1 MAPRTCADRTRRAA
15 RAAWGARL
23 ACPGARTVTAWRR
36 AAGRKQAGGRL
47 HLPAVSASARPR
59 PPPPPPPLPPPPSR
73 PRLHPASLKALP
85 RDCSKRLQTPHPP
98 SNQYRRRGFSYCV
111 LTKPCRAGG
120 EVCRR
125 FATAAQREP
134 AENAAWFSSSLGSA
148 GTKRPDHPP
157 RAKGSAETAETSTY
171 LFAAK
176 DAAEGVFAGGTA
188 ADGEKRT
195 GKRTPPG
202 PPRSRTAEAQRLE
215 AGRSGFAHTLNLEMT
230 RKRDGYWRVSRLA
243 SAESI

>member
-1 MAPRTCADRTRRAA
+1 V
-15 RAAWGARL
+15 G
-23 ACPGARTVTAWRR
+23 R
-36 AAGRKQAGGRL
+36 AAGVSRSPHRNSLAPRRGPQASWGS
-47 HLPAVSASARPR
+47 PAPARCQRQRPPAPATAASAAAAAALSASPA
-59 PPPPPPPLPPPPSR
+59 
-73 PRLHPASLKALP
+73 PRLVESTAS
-85 RDCSKRLQTPHPP
+85 RLFEKVADPPPP